1 MRQSILLPAVLLFV
15 IPAATTQAQNT
26 QRGAT
31 FGGLAGAI
39 AGGLIG
45 DHNGEAGAGA
55 LIGGAVGAVAGGV
68 IGNARDKEIAYQQS
82 QMAYQA
88 QQQQYAAAAAAQQ
101 AVSINDVIQMSR
113 SGLSETVLTNQIM
126 QRGVQRRLEVADIIL
141 MHQNGVSENVISA
154 MQRATVGPPA
164 AAPAPAPA
172 PVAPVA
178 PVYVERH
185 YEVVPTYIVPAPR
198 YHHYRYHDH
207 HHHHHRRHHGSHW
220 DVSIGF

>member
-1 MRQSILLPAVLLFV
+1 MRQTLLLPAVLLFV
-15 IPAATTQAQNT
+15 LPAVTTQAQGNT

-68 IGNARDKEIAYQQS
+68 VGNARDKDLAYQQS
-82 QMAYQA
+82 QMRYQA

-126 QRGVQRRLEVADIIL
+126 QRGVQRRLEVADIITL
-141 MHQNGVSENVISA
+141 HQNGVSEGVISV
-154 MQRATVGPPA
+154 MQRASVG
-164 AAPAPAPA
+164 APAPAPA
-172 PVAPVA
+172 PVAAPA

-185 YEVVPTYIVPAPR
+185 YEVVPTYIVPAPS
-198 YHHYRYHDH
+198 YHHYPHHRH
-207 HHHHHRRHHGSHW
+207 HHHHGHRGSHW
-220 DVSIGF
+220 DLSIGF